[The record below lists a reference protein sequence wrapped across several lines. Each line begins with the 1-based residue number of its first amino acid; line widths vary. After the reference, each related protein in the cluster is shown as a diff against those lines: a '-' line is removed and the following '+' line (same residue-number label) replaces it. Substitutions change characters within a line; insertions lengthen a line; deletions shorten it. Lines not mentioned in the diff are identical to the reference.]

1 MPRSS
6 SAELTLAR
14 EQKPQPQLDTAAAA
28 TATAQK
34 EWEQGWE
41 RYVKAHV
48 HNELTTLHR
57 ALGELLAVERQK
69 LERKAGE
76 FDIKLAKIAGAID
89 VLRGAAPPP
98 PAKFPTIKAWK
109 EDTIYHEGDV
119 VAFAGSTFQA
129 QRETA
134 RAPGSQDWICIAAS
148 GTSFTIRGVYDS
160 AATYKLLD
168 VVMLNGASFA
178 ALKNNP
184 GICPGDDWRLF
195 AKQGRPGRPGE
206 RGPRGAPGET
216 IVGPSGAFIRDW
228 VIDRARYTATPIL
241 TDGSIGPTLNLR
253 ALFEQ
258 FLEETG
264 AR

>member
-14 EQKPQPQLDTAAAA
+14 EQKPRPQLDTAAAA

-134 RAPGSQDWICIAAS
+134 RAPGSQ
-148 GTSFTIRGVYDS
+148 
-160 AATYKLLD
+160 
-168 VVMLNGASFA
+168 
-178 ALKNNP
+178 
-184 GICPGDDWRLF
+184 ICPGDDWRLF

-206 RGPRGAPGET
+206 RGPRGAPGGT

-228 VIDRARYTATPIL
+228 VIDRARSTATPIL